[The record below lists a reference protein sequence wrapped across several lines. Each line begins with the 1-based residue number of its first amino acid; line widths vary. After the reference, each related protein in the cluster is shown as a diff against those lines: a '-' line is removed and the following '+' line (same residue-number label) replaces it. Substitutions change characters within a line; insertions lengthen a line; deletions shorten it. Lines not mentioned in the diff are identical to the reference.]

1 MLGEEGNGEQVNAT
15 LEYAW
20 LETWGEKIVYQFKYL
35 QLFPYKSRLV
45 INWSRKIHG

>member
-20 LETWGEKIVYQFKYL
+20 LETWGGKLYTSLNISNSFL
-35 QLFPYKSRLV
+35 
-45 INWSRKIHG
+45 INLDL